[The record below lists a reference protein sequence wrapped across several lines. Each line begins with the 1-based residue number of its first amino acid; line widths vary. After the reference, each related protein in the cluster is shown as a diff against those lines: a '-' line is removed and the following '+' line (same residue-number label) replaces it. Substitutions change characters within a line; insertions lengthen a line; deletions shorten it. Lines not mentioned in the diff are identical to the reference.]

1 MDRTANIVLEKHMA
15 TKEQIIR
22 LKKKEQEK
30 WFEEN
35 YEEMLKYALDRGSSE
50 ETLQQSIREVWE
62 EDIREIMTGK
72 RSKK

>member
-1 MDRTANIVLEKHMA
+1 MKR
-15 TKEQIIR
+15 EQLVR
-22 LKKKEQEK
+22 KKKKEQEK

-50 ETLQQSIREVWE
+50 ETLQQSIREVWD

-72 RSKK
+72 RSKT